1 MDQRDFNKAIETA
14 KSGNTEQ
21 LLKSLNSEQRAMLNK
36 VMSDKNEAKKL
47 LSSPQAA
54 AILKALAG
62 K

>member
-1 MDQRDFNKAIETA
+1 MDQRDFNKAIESA

-21 LLKSLNSEQRAMLNK
+21 LIKSLNSEQRAMLNK

>member
-1 MDQRDFNKAIETA
+1 MDQRDFNKAIESV

>member
-1 MDQRDFNKAIETA
+1 MDQRDFNKAIESA

>member
-1 MDQRDFNKAIETA
+1 MDQRDFNKAIESA

-21 LLKSLNSEQRAMLNK
+21 LLKSLNSEQRAMLDK